1 MMVVVTKAAVDR
13 ISQELKGREAK
24 PIRIYL
30 TKEKGTS

>member
-1 MMVVVTKAAVDR
+1 MVVVTKAAIDR
-13 ISQELKGREAK
+13 ISQELGGRGPK

>member
-1 MMVVVTKAAVDR
+1 MVVVTEAAINR
-13 ISQELKGREAK
+13 IAQELKGRQVK

>member
-1 MMVVVTKAAVDR
+1 MVVVTKSAINR
-13 ISQELKGREAK
+13 ISEELKGREAK